1 SDEKYDQQTD
11 TCIPKCSSD
20 EKYDQQTDTCIPIQN
35 MDVKIRITTENS
47 GSHVYRAGGDI
58 DLVIGKKE
66 KVQIEFL
73 LPEQCKTITS
83 NILSHDPDLH
93 PFLKK
98 PIHGDLSKDSLD
110 ENKFIYS
117 LKSGNIEEALNYE
130 LDLEYCLNSNE
141 SDEK

>member
-1 SDEKYDQQTD
+1 
-11 TCIPKCSSD
+11 
-20 EKYDQQTDTCIPIQN
+20 

-47 GSHVYRAGGDI
+47 GSHDYRAGGDI
-58 DLVIGKKE
+58 GLELRKNE
-66 KVQIEFL
+66 KLVQIEFV

-83 NILSHDPDLH
+83 NILSHDSDLH

-98 PIHGDLSKDSLD
+98 PIHGDLSKDSLNK
-110 ENKFIYS
+110 NKFIYN
-117 LKSGNIEEALNYE
+117 LKAGNIEEALNYE